1 MPSGDSQTLRHLDY
15 SGRAKA
21 KDYSYHGGGGRS
33 SFMRRERDRATHA
46 AKLRGELLY
55 AASEAE
61 RLRKLPEL
69 AEYEDEAGITLVIRS
84 APNHPLKLESL
95 DSPDRGVILS
105 STKTEKVE
113 MPDGGSAEVMLASVF
128 VKHGKLTY
136 LTQRVAE
143 YEAMKMR
150 ADGVAIDNA
159 DLIANIESIGVAAI
173 ESFWNSKHSLPGLDE
188 MAWWEVWVRVTKEAE
203 RERHV
208 AAVKHE
214 AASLGMEVKED
225 VLPLP
230 EHAVMLVK
238 TTRRILAVATALLN
252 FVSELRRPAV
262 TGAFFMELTPSEQ
275 YQFAEGL
282 LTRLLPPPEDA
293 PVVCV
298 LDTGVNRGH
307 PLLANLLDES
317 DQDAAKAEWGKD
329 DHYRNG
335 HGTLMAGLAAYGDL
349 APLLEHSDPV
359 ELTHRIESVKI
370 LPRTGANDPELY
382 GVITQIGMSK
392 AENNSHE
399 QRRRVFALAVTAAD
413 APDFAEQGKPTAWS
427 SAIDSHTSGAL
438 EDDDTKRLICISA
451 GNVWLERKDQ
461 YPALNRLTSLEDP
474 AQSWNALVVGAYTEK
489 DIISD
494 EHEKLVT
501 ELSPIAPRGGLSPH
515 SATSCLWTK
524 PDDRQWPIKHDVVF
538 EGGNLAADADG
549 TRTEHDSL
557 CLLSTNADFQRHLF
571 APFCA
576 TSAATALAA
585 RMAAHL
591 HAEYATLWPES
602 VRGMIVHS
610 AEWSPE
616 MLKGVRR
623 GNKGDI
629 ADVLRRFGFGV
640 PDLRRALR
648 SASSRATLFCQ
659 DLLQPFQKTKEGIK
673 TKDMML
679 YRLPWPQELLR
690 ASHDVRVRL
699 RVTLSY
705 FIEPNPGSRAV
716 SSKYRYAGCNLRF
729 AVRTATERSVG
740 NFIARVS
747 AAVSN
752 EEREAYVKPDDTTD
766 GWTLGDD
773 LRCRGS
779 LHSDTWQGT
788 ASQLA
793 SMDHLI
799 VYPVNGWWKLRTQH
813 KRYNQPIRY
822 SLIVSLETVGAD
834 LDIFT
839 PIQAEVMSTPEVV
852 V

>member
-33 SFMRRERDRATHA
+33 SFMRRERDRAVHA
-46 AKLRGELLY
+46 AKLRGELLA

-150 ADGVAIDNA
+150 ADGVPIDNA

-188 MAWWEVWVRVTKEAE
+188 MAWWEVWVRVAKEAE
-203 RERHV
+203 RARHLT
-208 AAVKHE
+208 AVKHE
-214 AASLGMEVKED
+214 AGSLGMEVKED
-225 VLPLP
+225 VLHLP
-230 EHAVMLVK
+230 EHAVMLLK
-238 TTRRILAVATALLN
+238 TTRRTLASATVLLN

-275 YQFAEGL
+275 HQFAEDL
-282 LTRLLPPPEDA
+282 QRRLLPPPEDA
-293 PVVCV
+293 PAVCV

-307 PLLANLLDES
+307 PLLQDLLSEVDL
-317 DQDAAKAEWGKD
+317 DTVKPEWGKD
-329 DHYRNG
+329 DHYQNG
-335 HGTLMAGLAAYGDL
+335 HGTQMAGLAAYGDL
-349 APLLEHSDPV
+349 TSLLTHNEPV
-359 ELTHRIESVKI
+359 QLTHRLESVKI
-370 LPRTGANDPELY
+370 LPRSGANEPELY

-399 QRRRVFALAVTAAD
+399 RNRRVFALAVTAAD

-427 SAIDSHTSGAL
+427 SAIDNHVSGAL
-438 EDDDTKRLICISA
+438 EDDDTKRLICISG
-451 GNVWLERKDQ
+451 GNIWFERKDQ
-461 YPALNRLTSLEDP
+461 YPALNRLRSLEDP

-489 DIISD
+489 DVILD

-501 ELSPIAPRGGLSPH
+501 ELKPIAPRGGLSPH

-524 PDDRQWPIKHDVVF
+524 PDDRQWPIKPDVVF
-538 EGGNLAADADG
+538 EGGNLAADAAG
-549 TRTEHDSL
+549 NRTEHDSL
-557 CLLSTNADFQRHLF
+557 CLLSTNANFQRHLF

-591 HAEYATLWPES
+591 YSEYPTLWPES

-610 AEWSPE
+610 AEWTSE
-616 MLKGVRR
+616 MLRGVRR

-640 PDLRRALR
+640 PDLRRALS

-659 DLLQPFQKTKEGIK
+659 DSLQPFEKTKDGVK

-690 ASHDVRVRL
+690 AAHDVRVRL

-716 SSKYRYAGCNLRF
+716 SSKYRYSGCNLRF
-729 AVRTATERSVG
+729 AVRTATERSLG

-747 AAVSN
+747 AAVSDD
-752 EEREAYVKPDDTTD
+752 ERESYVKPDDTTD

-779 LHSDTWQGT
+779 LHSDTWYGT

-799 VYPVNGWWKLRTQH
+799 VYPVNGWWKLRKQH
-813 KRYNQPIRY
+813 KRYNQRIRY
-822 SLIVSLETVGAD
+822 SLIVSLETIGAD
-834 LDIFT
+834 LDIYT
-839 PIQAEVMSTPEVV
+839 PIQAEVMLTPELVV
-852 V
+852 